1 MGTSASSR
9 GTNGAQPLVP
19 SWADDQPNVK
29 LPIPEHQR
37 FRAFRTTFGKA
48 VANGGDKSDIK
59 KALGHYART
68 ATGGNSVGPRR
79 FGNIYTAGGSLYSAL
94 QSLAGSGSLPDF
106 SSNNFVGK
114 PLDQLSQALGE
125 LLSGDTP
132 DADRINVAVQEAV
145 ANVLDIENDFDPA
158 QLTGDAINAILSE
171 FLALSVFQSIVE
183 EVGGAWDRSDDV
195 KKTAD
200 CESNL
205 LDLIR
210 AIVDTTLHNKFKA
223 GSHPYSQD
231 SIKKFMR
238 ETVKSVWTEWESY
251 Q

>member
-19 SWADDQPNVK
+19 SWADDQPNIK
-29 LPIPEHQR
+29 LPSPNPQR
-37 FRAFRTTFGKA
+37 FRAFRTAFGKA
-48 VANGGDKSDIK
+48 VANGGNKSDIK

-68 ATGGNSVGPRR
+68 ATGGSSIGARR
-79 FGNIYTAGGSLYSAL
+79 FGNVYTAGGSLYTAL
-94 QSLAGSGSLPDF
+94 QDLANGGSLPGF
-106 SSNNFVGK
+106 SSNNFVGE

-125 LLSGDTP
+125 ILSGDSP

-145 ANVLDIENDFDPA
+145 ATVLDIESDFDPS

-183 EVGGAWDRSDDV
+183 EVGGAWDRSDDM

-200 CESNL
+200 CERNL

-210 AIVDTTLHNKFKA
+210 TIVDTTLHNQLKIN
-223 GSHPYSQD
+223 SHPHDQG
-231 SIKKFMR
+231 SIKQFMR
-238 ETVKSVWTEWESY
+238 QTVKSVWTEWENY